1 MFLDRLWQ
9 PSDSGSLS
17 LLLARSENNK
27 DKICRGAAKN
37 SEPYLLI
44 KIITFDGNIY
54 SWNAVKLC
62 GLTIISMFTKQPG
75 KTTKSHTCMASN
87 NIFLCIPSCR

>member
-1 MFLDRLWQ
+1 MFLDILWQ

-17 LLLARSENNK
+17 LLLAHSENNK
-27 DKICRGAAKN
+27 DIMCRGAAEN

-62 GLTIISMFTKQPG
+62 LANISMFTKQPG